1 MSTDY
6 VKVGTTAYIYFRS
19 PSTVSA
25 FDTGRISTDFTLDIV
40 KNGTGNQATTGC
52 TFSEVDSTNNPGEYV
67 YACSGST
74 SFVSATGQYAVT
86 VYRTSDKLR
95 VWTANINVTSDGT
108 GAGTWGDAVFTA
120 TASDGRVMSG
130 GSPLE
135 AATVRVVNSAGVV
148 WAQTTTN
155 SSGLWGPIY
164 FNANGTY
171 TVYVQK
177 AGYTTTS
184 GTITVAALV
193 ATGPGADLS
202 ITQTSTAGTLLAST
216 FLGFIKRTNQDRS
229 SSLADTEA
237 IEILNDA
244 VDMIAMERQWDY
256 YHTRGAVQCRALY
269 ETGTLAINN
278 GSTTCT
284 LSSGTW
290 PSWAA
295 SGEIFV
301 DGTWVV
307 VESRTSDTVVV
318 LADAWGNDNVTAA
331 TYSLVQFR
339 YALPTDCIRI
349 SDTLF
354 GNQWPFVGQPTSAA
368 HIEALKDAWQST
380 NSQPFKW
387 AIEGGFMCFW
397 PVPEENKNVNLLYFR
412 RPTAVASS
420 GDTIDWDSQH
430 PFLLRR
436 AIEYIVALR
445 RKADSD
451 EKLKAIGA
459 AKNAYDEALNKAL
472 PWDKTAAD
480 PSSASSG
487 MSNVYGPD
495 NWLTGDV
502 DP

>member
-6 VKVGTTAYIYFRS
+6 VRVGQTAYIYFRAPLS
-19 PSTVSA
+19 VSA

-52 TFSEVDSTNNPGEYV
+52 AFSESDATNNPGEYL
-67 YACSGST
+67 YTCSGLT
-74 SFVSATGQYAVT
+74 SFLAATGQYAVT
-86 VYRTSDKLR
+86 VYRATDRLR

-120 TASDGRVMSG
+120 VAGNGRVMDG
-130 GSPLE
+130 ASPL
-135 AATVRVVNSAGVV
+135 ANAIVKIVNSSSVV
-148 WAQTTTN
+148 VYQTL
-155 SSGLWGPIY
+155 SDASGLWGPVY
-164 FNANGTY
+164 FNTNGTY
-171 TVYVQK
+171 TIYVQK
-177 AGYTTTS
+177 AGYTSTS

-193 ATGPGADLS
+193 ATGPGADLT
-202 ITQTSTAGTLLAST
+202 ITASSTAGSLLAST

-256 YHTRGAVQCRALY
+256 FHTRGAVQARAQY
-269 ETGTLAINN
+269 DTGTIALTN

-284 LSSGTW
+284 LTTGTW
-290 PSWAA
+290 PTWAA

-301 DGTWVV
+301 NGTWVV
-307 VESRTSDTVVV
+307 VETRSSGSVVV
-318 LADAWGNDNVTAA
+318 LADAWGNDSFSG
-331 TYSLVQFR
+331 TYVLMQFR
-339 YALPTDCIRI
+339 YALPVDCIRI
-349 SDTLF
+349 SESLF
-354 GNQWPFVGQPTSAA
+354 GNQWPFIGQPTSAA
-368 HIEALKDAWQST
+368 YVEALKDAWQNS
-380 NSQPFKW
+380 NSQAFRW
-387 AIEGGFMCFW
+387 AIEGSYLCLW
-397 PVPEENKNVNLLYFR
+397 PVPSTNRNINLLYFR
-412 RPTAVASS
+412 RPTPVVTS

-451 EKLKAIGA
+451 EKLKAISA

-480 PSSASSG
+480 PASDNNSIA
-487 MSNVYGPD
+487 NLD
-495 NWLTGDV
+495 NWLFGDV
-502 DP
+502 AP

>member
-6 VKVGTTAYIYFRS
+6 IKLGATAYLYFRA
-19 PSTVSA
+19 PNTASA
-25 FDTGRISTDFTLDIV
+25 FDTGRVSADFTLDIV

-52 TFSEVDSTNNPGEYV
+52 VFSEVDATNNPGEYA
-67 YACSGST
+67 YTCSGTT

-86 VYRTSDKLR
+86 VYRTTDRLK
-95 VWTANINVTSDGT
+95 VWSANVNVTSDGT

-120 TASDGRVMSG
+120 TANDGRVMSG
-130 GSPLE
+130 GSPLD
-135 AATVRVVNSAGVV
+135 AATIKVVNSAGVV
-148 WAQTTTN
+148 WYQTTTN
-155 SSGLWGPIY
+155 SSGLWGPVY

-171 TVYVQK
+171 TIYVQK
-177 AGYTTTS
+177 AGYTAAS

-202 ITQTSTAGTLLAST
+202 VSQTSTAGTLLAST
-216 FLGFIKRTNQDRS
+216 FLGFIKRSNQDRS
-229 SSLADTEA
+229 STLADTEA

-256 YHTRGAVQCRALY
+256 YHTRGAIQTREPYEAGTVAL
-269 ETGTLAINN
+269 TN
-278 GSTTCT
+278 GATTCVLT
-284 LSSGTW
+284 GGTW
-290 PSWAA
+290 PSWAT
-295 SGEIFV
+295 SGELFV
-301 DGTWVV
+301 DGTWLTI
-307 VESRTSDTVVV
+307 ETRTDNTNLV
-318 LADAWGNDNVTAA
+318 LAEPWGNDTFSGS
-331 TYSLVQFR
+331 YSLVQFR

-349 SDTLF
+349 SDTMF
-354 GNQWPFVGQPTSAA
+354 GNQWPFLGKPTSAA
-368 HIEALKDAWQST
+368 FIESLKDAWQST
-380 NSQPFKW
+380 NSQPFMW

-397 PVPEENKNVNLLYFR
+397 PVPEEYRNVNLLYFR
-412 RPTAVASS
+412 RPTPVASS

-480 PSSASSG
+480 PASTNSP
-487 MSNVYGPD
+487 SIYGYD
-495 NWLTGDV
+495 QWLNGNV